1 MPVFEDEHRTPR
13 AGAQCPRREN
23 LTMKGYVET
32 REITPDELLDTL
44 IDVRG
49 DVRGLAFNL
58 HNMACYAGDGA
69 CIEGDTIDLLYASA
83 LLAYEALAQC
93 VPLVEALLG
102 EETTP
107 QLIARFS
114 GKAPPIHDGQH
125 PEQKATQERETLP
138 DSGGFLAYGFAPA
151 GGVKRGAESTSDPL
165 ATKPRGLAR
174 CCNWPCVAVP
184 IRKNRKP

>member
-32 REITPDELLDTL
+32 REIKPDELLDTL
-44 IDVRG
+44 IDVRC

-58 HNMACYAGDGA
+58 HNMACYAGEGA

-102 EETTP
+102 QETTPP
-107 QLIARFS
+107 QLIARFPAN
-114 GKAPPIHDGQH
+114 APPTSTARSEKRPRNAKPSQI
-125 PEQKATQERETLP
+125 RE
-138 DSGGFLAYGFAPA
+138 GFLRMGSRTR
-151 GGVKRGAESTSDPL
+151 RGRGTGRRIDLRPL
-165 ATKPRGLAR
+165 SGEMSGACPVLQL
-174 CCNWPCVAVP
+174 PCAAVP
-184 IRKNRKP
+184 IRNFRRP